1 MSFNDYTK
9 PKNGTMFKGIGVARI
24 SGDNQDEKSWED
36 QEAFYRGWLDR
47 TYGRD
52 NFELRVIEYRGSGQ
66 ISDHAEFLELC
77 ELVETGS
84 YDFVIAE
91 DLSRIIRRLQ
101 AIIFCE
107 EAEALGTRVV
117 GIGDPVDTAIE
128 GWELSLIHI

>member
-66 ISDHAEFLELC
+66 ILD
-77 ELVETGS
+77 
-84 YDFVIAE
+84 
-91 DLSRIIRRLQ
+91 
-101 AIIFCE
+101 
-107 EAEALGTRVV
+107 
-117 GIGDPVDTAIE
+117 
-128 GWELSLIHI
+128 LSLIHI